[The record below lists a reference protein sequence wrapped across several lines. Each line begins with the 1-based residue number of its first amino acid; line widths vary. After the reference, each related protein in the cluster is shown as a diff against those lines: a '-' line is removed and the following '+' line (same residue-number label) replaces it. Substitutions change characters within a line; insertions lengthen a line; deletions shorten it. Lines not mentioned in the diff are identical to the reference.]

1 VSYVVGVD
9 AGGTATRA
17 LAVDLDG
24 YRLGR
29 GSSEGAN
36 PNSHPYEV
44 AAARIAEAIT
54 LAIHDLDPADAQ
66 ACVVGMAGSSKLTDP
81 VVASVFHDTWRGVGL
96 GCEVRVVSDQEA
108 AFASMTSEPTGT
120 ILVAGT
126 GSIASRI
133 ESRRAVATVG
143 GIGWLLGDEGSA
155 YWMGREAVRTVL
167 KLLETH
173 VPEGPLARAVLTE
186 ALGSYCASKET
197 LRSQLITAANAEQPI
212 QLARFAP
219 LVSAAFGSDD
229 PVAAD
234 IVHRTVDV
242 LANMV
247 AGTRSPAE
255 RTPVVLIGSV
265 VGPESPVGVLLR
277 KRLGELPI
285 HFSTEGATGAAWLA
299 AVDVLGPSAP
309 RPSEFVRGR
318 RKPG

>member
-9 AGGTATRA
+9 AGGTGCRA

-29 GSSEGAN
+29 GASGGAN
-36 PNSHPYEV
+36 PHSHPYEV
-44 AAARIAEAIT
+44 VAGRIAEAIT
-54 LAIHDLDPADAQ
+54 LAIRDLDPAAAK

-81 VVASVFHDTWRGVGL
+81 AIAEVFHKTWRDIGL
-96 GCEVRVVSDQEA
+96 GCEIRVVTDQEA

-133 ESRRAVATVG
+133 EDRRAVRYVG
-143 GIGWLLGDEGSA
+143 GIGWLLGDEGSG
-155 YWMGREAVRTVL
+155 YWMGREAVRSVL

-173 VPEGPLARAVLTE
+173 VPDGPLAQAVLSE
-186 ALGSYCASKET
+186 AIGTTTGAHQNLWA
-197 LRSQLITAANAEQPI
+197 RLITAANAEQPI
-212 QLARFAP
+212 RLARFAP
-219 LVSAAFGSDD
+219 LVSAAFTSGD

-242 LANMV
+242 LAGMV
-247 AGTRSPAE
+247 ADTRSADE

-265 VGPESPVGVLLR
+265 VGPASPVGILLR
-277 KRLGELPI
+277 ERLGDLEI

-299 AVDVLGPSAP
+299 AVDVLGQSAP
-309 RPSEFVRGR
+309 RPSEFVRG
-318 RKPG
+318 